1 MEHGTVSRSDMK
13 MSVERTEQEK
23 GEGSKLR
30 QEEEEEEDVGKE
42 SEE

>member
-1 MEHGTVSRSDMK
+1 

-30 QEEEEEEDVGKE
+30 QEEEEEDVGKE
-42 SEE
+42 REE